1 MATTKKTPA
10 APAKSETEEP
20 EAPEATEGAAKRQ
33 GTAVVLKNGER
44 RIDYIHR
51 RYYDEGIERGPIA
64 KELTEMQGEKV
75 AYQIVFAATKKSR
88 EEWAAEKAK
97 AAGK

>member
-1 MATTKKTPA
+1 MATQKKSATPA
-10 APAKSETEEP
+10 KTETAAVETETETV
-20 EAPEATEGAAKRQ
+20 EATAKRQ

-64 KELTEMQGEKV
+64 KELTELQGEKV

-97 AAGK
+97 AAK